1 MCRGEEGARLPVRGV
16 RTPRRAETCR
26 QSSRRVG
33 VIGDTDRELMLRMQ
47 NGDEAAFGALIDR
60 YRARAVNI
68 AYRYLGDDILA
79 EDVAQEAFVRLYETR
94 NRFDASLAFS
104 PWFYRILSNLCLDH
118 LRANRRRDARLTLVS
133 DDADAPEQ
141 QTDGT
146 STPQEQLEREELS
159 RHVQAALLRLPDR
172 QRMAL
177 ILQHYEGL
185 DYDQIGQVMQCSR
198 GTVDGLLSRA
208 RATLRERLEGSLGK

>member
-1 MCRGEEGARLPVRGV
+1 M
-16 RTPRRAETCR
+16 
-26 QSSRRVG
+26 
-33 VIGDTDRELMLRMQ
+33 IGDTDRELMLRVQ

-172 QRMAL
+172 QRMAM
-177 ILQHYEGL
+177 ILRNYGGL
-185 DYDQIGQVMQCSR
+185 DYDQIGLVMSCSR

-208 RATLRERLEGSLGK
+208 RATLRDRLEEFLWE

>member
-1 MCRGEEGARLPVRGV
+1 MCRGGEGTRLPGRGV
-16 RTPRRAETCR
+16 CTPRRTETCPR
-26 QSSRRVG
+26 SSRRVG
-33 VIGDTDRELMLRMQ
+33 VIGDTDRELMSRVQ
-47 NGDEAAFGALIDR
+47 NGDDAAFGALVDR
-60 YRARAVNI
+60 YRARALNV
-68 AYRYLGDDILA
+68 AYRYLGDDALA

-94 NRFDASLAFS
+94 SKFAPSLAFS
-104 PWFYRILSNLCLDH
+104 PWFYRILSNLCLDR
-118 LRANRRRDARLTLVS
+118 LRADGRRDTRLTLVS

-141 QTDGT
+141 QVDGT

-159 RHVQAALLRLPDR
+159 RHVQTALLRLPDR

-185 DYDQIGQVMQCSR
+185 DYDQIGRVMQCSR

-208 RATLRERLEGSLGK
+208 RATLRERLGEFLGK

>member
-1 MCRGEEGARLPVRGV
+1 MDHDID
-16 RTPRRAETCR
+16 R
-26 QSSRRVG
+26 Q
-33 VIGDTDRELMLRMQ
+33 LMLRVRD
-47 NGDEAAFGALIDR
+47 GDEAAFGALIDR
-60 YRARAVNI
+60 YRARAVNT
-68 AYRYLGDDILA
+68 AYRYLGNDILA
-79 EDVAQEAFVRLYETR
+79 EDVAQEAFVRLYEAR
-94 NRFDASLAFS
+94 NRFHPSLAFS

-118 LRANRRRDARLTLVS
+118 LRADGRRYTRLTLVS
-133 DDADAPEQ
+133 DDADGLGQ
-141 QTDGT
+141 QIDGT
-146 STPQEQLEREELS
+146 STPQEQLELKELS

-208 RATLRERLEGSLGK
+208 RATLRERLGESLGK